1 MKKTMMKIALLAGF
15 AGFIIGSM
23 TALKEV
29 QNSLGGMNKANSYIK
44 EYNALHDNLT
54 KAGKVL

>member
-1 MKKTMMKIALLAGF
+1 MKKKLIKMVLLAGL
-15 AGFIIGSM
+15 AGFIIGSV
-23 TALKEV
+23 TAIKEV
-29 QNSLGGMNKANSYIK
+29 QDSLSGMKKANSYIK